1 MAATTAS
8 PITTSSPLFAMDP
21 TTTEHDFRFPRR
33 PFDSTDDGDQHQ
45 HQHQQHQHHDSEQ
58 LSQSNK
64 TTDSSSPGD
73 LRMQELNLDLAKPPS
88 HAVQFDLLKSS
99 IFPNLQNGMSGT
111 EESLEEMQQNDPLAT
126 QVWRFFSKTKQNLPS
141 QHRMENLTWRMMHL
155 NLRRRRQL
163 EAEAAAAARS
173 AGGRG
178 RESETE
184 REAEREEARAA
195 THHSAANPPSGIA
208 QLRKTSDQNLSQ
220 SDPMNLDDFIFPEN
234 VATPAGLTPSHEMSK
249 LDNNNNND
257 KLPTPP
263 TYSTTTSITSN
274 NTTNTNTNTN
284 TITSTSSSSST
295 PTTSIT
301 TAASTSAII
310 GAGAIPIKSRKAS
323 SQQHQHQQHQQQQQH
338 LVPQSVPTPAHQRTQ
353 NEFGYVNRHTRKTSI
368 DERRTRN
375 LKRPADFS
383 PHLSALTNAVT
394 SELDADSDLHEYTL
408 DNSNHA
414 GASHM
419 PHHPGVPF
427 PLDTFPMENDPIIT
441 SAGPFQHNF
450 SFSPSTSPMVTHGP
464 FSSMYNHHS
473 GPSGSINGQDY
484 YSPPGSAYQSTVSTP
499 HPMAENEN
507 MFFGSMDMRHQRSQ
521 GFRPNPGSMSNQM
534 SQQFMY
540 HHNSNSMFPPS
551 SSGADPSAA
560 FTSTSNFGHVDPTQ
574 VFQPDHS
581 ARSPGMGMMHE
592 NMFNFGADSDNED
605 DEGAFADRNLGM
617 HQRFSPGDESSMDM
631 GNANSLGWDASLP
644 GQFSTQAARY
654 PGGPPRKQVTIGGT
668 TTDYVDSG
676 DWNGQGSLP
685 RSQSF
690 RTAGDKRQKVPR
702 TVSTPMGGRGNPFD
716 RLAQSNPNSPP
727 PDAPGNVSGFSSVAP
742 SRPASPPGSKHGSSS
757 NLQAAAGNQGDG
769 NSPTTC
775 TNCFTQTTPL
785 WRRNP
790 EGQPLC
796 NACGLFLKLH
806 GVVRPLSLKTDVI
819 KKRNRG
825 SGASLPVGGTSTRAS
840 KKSANNASGSASG
853 PASRKNSTLSMPSA
867 SSNAN
872 NNNNNLTQVTTPP
885 STNHRAGSANEGE
898 SPASGI
904 GSGGNTAGSTPGSY
918 AGSASGA
925 VGGKGVVPIA
935 AAPPK
940 NTPGPGAASLPRNI
954 AATGSSKRQ
963 RRSSKSVGP
972 SDSSGV
978 MDVDSPENSTG
989 SNEAARSVGS
999 SNGFVN
1005 IQGSGS
1011 LGLANGFGM
1020 TQRPMM
1026 GPGILGMSGGPSNGV
1041 INSGAGAGPQEWE
1054 WLTMSL

>member
-1 MAATTAS
+1 MAASIAS

-21 TTTEHDFRFPRR
+21 TITEHDFRFPRR
-33 PFDSTDDGDQHQ
+33 PFESTDDSDSGPL
-45 HQHQQHQHHDSEQ
+45 HDS
-58 LSQSNK
+58 SKN
-64 TTDSSSPGD
+64 TDESSPGD
-73 LRMQELNLDLAKPPS
+73 LRMHELNLDLAKPS
-88 HAVQFDLLKSS
+88 NAVRFDLLKGSV
-99 IFPNLQNGMSGT
+99 FPNLQNGMSGT
-111 EESLEEMQQNDPLAT
+111 KESLEEMQQNDPLAT

-141 QHRMENLTWRMMHL
+141 QQRMENLTWRMMHL
-155 NLRRRRQL
+155 NLRRQRQL
-163 EAEAAAAARS
+163 EAEAKAEAQARYVMLVHVGVG
-173 AGGRG
+173 A
-178 RESETE
+178 
-184 REAEREEARAA
+184 
-195 THHSAANPPSGIA
+195 HHDSNQDGISNSSTADHDGNAAANPPSGIA
-208 QLRKTSDQNLSQ
+208 QLRKTSDQTLSQ

-234 VATPAGLTPSHEMSK
+234 VATPAGLTPSPETIK
-249 LDNNNNND
+249 QEGER
-257 KLPTPP
+257 
-263 TYSTTTSITSN
+263 STHPHAHTH
-274 NTTNTNTNTN
+274 
-284 TITSTSSSSST
+284 
-295 PTTSIT
+295 T
-301 TAASTSAII
+301 TA
-310 GAGAIPIKSRKAS
+310 AIPIKSRKTS
-323 SQQHQHQQHQQQQQH
+323 SQH
-338 LVPQSVPTPAHQRTQ
+338 LVPQSVPAPPHQR
-353 NEFGYVNRHTRKTSI
+353 NRDEFGYVPRRTRKTSI

-383 PHLSALTNAVT
+383 PHLSALNSSAVVT
-394 SELDADSDLHEYTL
+394 HELDADSDLHEYTL
-408 DNSNHA
+408 DNSTHA
-414 GASHM
+414 GAAHM

-441 SAGPFQHNF
+441 SAGPFQQNF
-450 SFSPSTSPMVTHGP
+450 SFSPSTSPMVAHGP
-464 FSSMYNHHS
+464 FSNVYNHHG
-473 GPSGSINGQDY
+473 GPSGSINGPDY

-499 HPMAENEN
+499 HPMAENES
-507 MFFGSMDMRHQRSQ
+507 MFFGTMDMRHQRPQ
-521 GFRPNPGSMSNQM
+521 GFRHGHGSIGNQM
-534 SQQFMY
+534 GQQFMY
-540 HHNSNSMFPPS
+540 HANNNSMFPPTT
-551 SSGADPSAA
+551 SGADPSSA
-560 FTSTSNFGHVDPTQ
+560 FTSTSNFGHVDPSQ
-574 VFQPDHS
+574 VFQPEHPV
-581 ARSPGMGMMHE
+581 RSPGMGMMHE
-592 NMFNFGADSDNED
+592 NVFNFGADSDNED
-605 DEGAFADRNLGM
+605 EDGGAFADRNIGM
-617 HQRFSPGDESSMDM
+617 HQRFSPTDESGMDIS
-631 GNANSLGWDASLP
+631 NTNSLGWDASLP

-668 TTDYVDSG
+668 TTDYVESG
-676 DWNGQGSLP
+676 DWNGQGNLP

-702 TVSTPMGGRGNPFD
+702 TASTPMGGRGNPFD

-727 PDAPGNVSGFSSVAP
+727 PDAPGTVSGFSSVAP

-769 NSPTTC
+769 NNPTTC

-840 KKSANNASGSASG
+840 KKGANNASGNASG
-853 PASRKNSTLSMPSA
+853 PASRKNSTLSMPS
-867 SSNAN
+867 SGNNSNSN
-872 NNNNNLTQVTTPP
+872 NPAQVTTPP
-885 STNHRAGSANEGE
+885 STSNRAGSANEVE
-898 SPASGI
+898 SPASGA

-940 NTPGPGAASLPRNI
+940 NTPGPGAASLPRTI

-963 RRSSKSVGP
+963 RRSSKSAGP
-972 SDSSGV
+972 SESSGV

-1005 IQGSGS
+1005 VQGSGN

-1020 TQRPMM
+1020 NQRPMM
-1026 GPGILGMSGGPSNGV
+1026 GPGVLGMSGGSSNGM
-1041 INSGAGAGPQEWE
+1041 INPGAGAGPQEWE